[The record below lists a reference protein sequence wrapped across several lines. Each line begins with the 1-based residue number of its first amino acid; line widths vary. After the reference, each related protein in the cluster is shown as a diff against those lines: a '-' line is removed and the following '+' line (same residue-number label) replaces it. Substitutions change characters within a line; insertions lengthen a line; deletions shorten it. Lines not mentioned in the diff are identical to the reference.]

1 MDSRTPNH
9 PHAAGRPDPV
19 VIREYTPADKADV
32 LRLIRLNTP
41 ASFAPAEEADLDE
54 YLEHRRDLYYVL
66 LANGTIAGC
75 GGINFADGG
84 TTAKI
89 AWDIVHPAWQGRS
102 LGTRLLEYRIEK
114 LESLGGI
121 RRITVRTSR
130 QAHRFYEN
138 GGSSCGRCAGTTGP
152 KDSTSMPWST
162 RDGGD
167 RSGRHRRSS
176 RFERKRRT
184 GSS

>member
-1 MDSRTPNH
+1 MDTRTPNH

-54 YLEHRRDLYYVL
+54 YLEHRRELYYVL

-89 AWDIVHPAWQGRS
+89 SWDIVHPAWQGRS
-102 LGTRLLEYRIEK
+102 LGTRLL
-114 LESLGGI
+114 
-121 RRITVRTSR
+121 RR
-130 QAHRFYEN
+130 
-138 GGSSCGRCAGTTGP
+138 
-152 KDSTSMPWST
+152 
-162 RDGGD
+162 
-167 RSGRHRRSS
+167 
-176 RFERKRRT
+176 
-184 GSS
+184 